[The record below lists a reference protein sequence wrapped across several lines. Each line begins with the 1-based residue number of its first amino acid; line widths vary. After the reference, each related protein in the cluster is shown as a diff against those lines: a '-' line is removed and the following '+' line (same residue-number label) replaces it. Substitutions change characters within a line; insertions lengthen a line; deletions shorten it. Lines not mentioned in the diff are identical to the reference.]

1 MIRFESLGTDI
12 GEGVEDVEGRSASGM
27 IFRLRM
33 V

>member
-1 MIRFESLGTDI
+1 VIRFKSFGIDI
-12 GEGVEDVEGRSASGM
+12 DEGVEDVEGRSASGM